1 MYDSWLFKKALLLF
15 FAIPIILLITIFIFA
30 LSIVIVGNVYDILN
44 PLLVGTD
51 DFGLP
56 IFTLAWSAVITVIS
70 LPITTFFVV
79 KKMRK
84 DFDQSVK
91 LRKRSI

>member
-15 FAIPIILLITIFIFA
+15 FAIPIILIITVFIFA
-30 LSIVIVGNVYDILN
+30 LSIVIAGYVYDILN
-44 PLLVGTD
+44 PLLAGTD
-51 DFGLP
+51 DLGLP

-84 DFDQSVK
+84 DFD
-91 LRKRSI
+91 

>member
-30 LSIVIVGNVYDILN
+30 LSIAIVGNVYDILN

-70 LPITTFFVV
+70 LPITTFFVI

-84 DFDQSVK
+84 DFD
-91 LRKRSI
+91 

>member
-1 MYDSWLFKKALLLF
+1 
-15 FAIPIILLITIFIFA
+15 
-30 LSIVIVGNVYDILN
+30 
-44 PLLVGTD
+44 
-51 DFGLP
+51 
-56 IFTLAWSAVITVIS
+56 LAWSAVITVIS